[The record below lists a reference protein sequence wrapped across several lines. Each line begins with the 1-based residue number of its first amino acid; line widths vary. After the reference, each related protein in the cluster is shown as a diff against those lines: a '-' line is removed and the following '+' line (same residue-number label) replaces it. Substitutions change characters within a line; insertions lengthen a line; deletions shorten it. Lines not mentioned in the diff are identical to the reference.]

1 MEFLLMVYEDEAQ
14 IAALSEDDL
23 NDQLDDYRSYTA
35 SLQEAG
41 VLRAGNALQPTSTAA
56 CALDRD
62 GEVIT
67 LDGPFAETKE
77 QLGGYYLIECKD
89 REEALA
95 WAAKMPAA
103 RTGRVEVRPIWNY

>member
-1 MEFLLMVYEDEAQ
+1 MEFLLLVYEEEEQ
-14 IAALSEDDL
+14 IAALSDGAMSA
-23 NDQLDDYRSYTA
+23 QLDDYRAYTA

-62 GEVIT
+62 CEVIT

-77 QLGGYYLIECKD
+77 QLGGYYLIDCKD

-95 WAAKMPAA
+95 WASKMPAA